1 MGGDLCPREAR
12 PECVLGVARAAAPPA
27 LSGGCSAQ
35 TPSASPADSRARA
48 RPPGGSQRFAWPSAP
63 GPQLVPR
70 ESRENRKLEW
80 GSRTGNAG
88 TLATVRSRK
97 GDSTRP
103 RCPRG
108 RERERAGES
117 GWAVPCRGGV
127 IGTSANHR
135 RLHGAGQ
142 RRCLG
147 DALPAS
153 VPGGLE
159 SWGHR
164 LGSARFQDLSRLP
177 VRPLR
182 PPGLRRPGRGVA
194 FGPLGVKGPLVA

>member
-1 MGGDLCPREAR
+1 M
-12 PECVLGVARAAAPPA
+12 LGVARAAAPLA

-127 IGTSANHR
+127 IGRQPITGASTGRGSVVAWATRSQHLCRVGWRAGGTDLGAPGSRTSR
-135 RLHGAGQ
+135 GSQCVLSGRLA
-142 RRCLG
+142 LG
-147 DALPAS
+147 DPA
-153 VPGGLE
+153 VE
-159 SWGHR
+159 S
-164 LGSARFQDLSRLP
+164 
-177 VRPLR
+177 
-182 PPGLRRPGRGVA
+182 
-194 FGPLGVKGPLVA
+194 PLGLSG